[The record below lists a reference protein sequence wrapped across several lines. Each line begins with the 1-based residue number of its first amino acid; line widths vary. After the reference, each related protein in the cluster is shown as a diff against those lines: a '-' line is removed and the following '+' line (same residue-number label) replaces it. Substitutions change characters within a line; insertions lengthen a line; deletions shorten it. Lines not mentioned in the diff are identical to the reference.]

1 MSSPV
6 NVIVVEG
13 KNITRSAEL
22 PVQSGAAPVRIQAA
36 KGAKYLFTAG
46 KDGAVEQHVI
56 VRRSG
61 KNLQV
66 FLDGDDDQPEL
77 IIENYYDHPG
87 ELAGMGSDG
96 QYHTFISEGTDHDAF
111 MLLNDGGTAPL
122 MSGSA
127 TTVGLSGL
135 SLAAGGLSTGWLIA
149 GAVGGLLALG
159 GIAAAAGGGGGGGDT
174 PPAPA
179 PAPAPVSLADLAI
192 TDATGSQTG
201 TITDGGVTDDAR
213 PVFSGSGTPGNT
225 VRVYDNGQLVGS
237 AHVGDDGRWQWQPE
251 ASLAAGSHD
260 FSFAEM
266 NRDGVEGDRSDS
278 IGFEL
283 DLTAP
288 ARVSDLTLTDDAGA
302 SRGPVMPGDT
312 INDSTPTFA
321 GKAEPGAIVEI
332 RDNGEL
338 IGTAL
343 VAADGS
349 WSFTP
354 SPALAS
360 GEHHFSVIVVDPAG
374 NKGLPV
380 NLGPVMIDDTLID
393 TPAFSQVLDGNGNPL
408 QSGDA
413 SNASPLQL
421 GGSGT
426 PGDTVTVTVD
436 GQPVGTAIIAADG
449 HWQYELPLSE
459 EGAFDIGFIVTTP
472 DGENVGQ
479 SDDFRFEFDTTAP
492 DAPSM
497 DGVSVTDADGNPLQ
511 AGDETRVRSPL
522 FSGMAEPGD
531 IVRLYDGDTLVG
543 SALAGADGRWSITVP
558 SLNEGSHQ
566 FRTETEDRAGNV
578 SDRSDSFELIV
589 DITPPDAAADVAVT
603 DGNGNL
609 VGNGDA
615 LNSGEL
621 IFSGTALQG
630 ETVYLWDGD
639 VLVGTFTL
647 TADGQWQIPVEMTEE
662 REYHFRTEVRDP
674 AGNSS
679 GMTDALDTSF
689 DTTPPVATDDTLVK
703 DGADRELSAGDATNN
718 GELTFSGSAQ
728 HGEVVYLW
736 DGDVL
741 MGTATVGADGQWQI
755 PAEMIEE
762 REYNFRTE
770 IVDAAG
776 NSSGLSDPLTLEYD
790 VSAPAPVSFDE
801 VNDENG
807 DPLFNDSSTNSTRP
821 VFNGTGTQGDIVY
834 LVDDVTQQRMG
845 SAIVDENGEWS
856 IKPDEAMLDGE
867 YSLRLDVMD
876 PAGNLTIGN
885 SDHFSIEVDT
895 VAPDIPTGILLTSDY
910 GLDIGQELEGRITGD
925 DTPTLSGGA
934 GSVEGNSW
942 IWILHNGEAIASVKA
957 GLDGSWNYTAD
968 SLTNGQHEFNTIV
981 EDRAGNRSEL
991 STPIAFVVNRQVT
1004 DFEDNTLQG
1013 WTLGAPY
1020 QGIVDNPGNGSI
1032 GVNKALNIITPGS
1045 RTNLAGEVIYNS
1057 LDVQA
1062 GMTYH
1067 FSFDVTNLS
1076 SSVTSNLASLGL
1088 MVGGELIIEYTTVDA
1103 TPQSKMTLTGSYTA
1117 TADGQIKLAIVNAT
1131 DMGDVGNNFA
1141 IDNVVIAASGEMDHS
1156 PLNNA
1161 ISSYSENNGLT
1172 WLTDDA
1178 VIDFSLIAQHE
1189 LQSHEVNLNG
1199 YGNNILNISAA
1210 DVLALGHEDLFLE
1223 SGMKQLMIN
1232 GDAGDTVS
1240 LEALLGTDVT
1250 AESWNTQGQIT
1261 VGGVVYDVWQD
1272 GNQQVE
1278 LLIQHGM
1285 QIQQD

>member
-159 GIAAAAGGGGGGGDT
+159 GIAAAAGGGGGGGGDDT

-321 GKAEPGAIVEI
+321 GKAEPGATVEI

-436 GQPVGTAIIAADG
+436 GQPVGTVIIGADG

-497 DGVSVTDADGNPLQ
+497 DGVSVTDADGNPLE
-511 AGDETRVRSPL
+511 AGDETRARSPL
-522 FSGMAEPGD
+522 FSGTAEPGD

-543 SALAGADGRWSITVP
+543 SALAGADGRWDITVP
-558 SLNEGSHQ
+558 PLNEGSHQ

-639 VLVGTFTL
+639 VLVGTLTL

-679 GMTDALDTSF
+679 GMTDALDASF

-776 NSSGLSDPLTLEYD
+776 NSSGLSDSLTLEYD

-845 SAIVDENGEWS
+845 SALVDENGEWS

-867 YSLRLDVMD
+867 YNLRLDVMD

-885 SDHFSIEVDT
+885 NHYALEIDT
-895 VAPDIPTGILLTSDY
+895 VAPGAPKNIVLSNEPGLTG
-910 GLDIGQELEGRITGD
+910 E
-925 DTPTLSGGA
+925 A
-934 GSVEGNSW
+934 GSVDGLALV
-942 IWILHNGEAIASVKA
+942 IIQLDGEEVGSVFA
-957 GLDGSWNYTAD
+957 NEDGSWSWSGDATMAD
-968 SLTNGQHEFNTIV
+968 GSYEFSAIAVDKAN
-981 EDRAGNRSEL
+981 NRSES
-991 STPIAFVVNRQVT
+991 STSYSYEVNTTKWDLNGGQ
-1004 DFEDNTLQG
+1004 QG
-1013 WTLGAPY
+1013 WQAAGDYQRDTAYTNWNNGRFNAGTGPGFNFAGDVIYQLINVEAGKTYLFSFEGLASSTIDFARLGIEVDGVSIT
-1020 QGIVDNPGNGSI
+1020 QGY
-1032 GVNKALNIITPGS
+1032 TPLSNTTKTISGEFTAS
-1045 RTNLAGEVIYNS
+1045 VSGEVRI
-1057 LDVQA
+1057 
-1062 GMTYH
+1062 
-1067 FSFDVTNLS
+1067 
-1076 SSVTSNLASLGL
+1076 
-1088 MVGGELIIEYTTVDA
+1088 
-1103 TPQSKMTLTGSYTA
+1103 
-1117 TADGQIKLAIVNAT
+1117 AIVNENGNSGGNDFILDNLALRESYLAT
-1131 DMGDVGNNFA
+1131 ENENDVAGATGEF
-1141 IDNVVIAASGEMDHS
+1141 NVQGYSLL
-1156 PLNNA
+1156 LNDDVLHFD
-1161 ISSYSENNGLT
+1161 LT
-1172 WLTDDA
+1172 SIVEADQD
-1178 VIDFSLIAQHE
+1178 IQNISLINT
-1189 LQSHEVNLNG
+1189 VNHT
-1199 YGNNILNISAA
+1199 LNISAA

-1223 SGMKQLMIN
+1223 SGIKQLMIN
-1232 GDAGDTVS
+1232 GDAGDVVN
-1240 LEALLGTDVT
+1240 LETLIGTDVK

-1278 LLIQHGM
+1278 LLIQQGM